1 MIELKEHLFRWNE
14 YLMQHKPTSSD
25 FTPTHEKPLVCHL
38 HGCYEIPASLVLT
51 EDVSE
56 AQKEKAQKYPDRY
69 FADLYIQVYWQDCRE
84 FAAELRTRWEAFNGG
99 T

>member
-1 MIELKEHLFRWNE
+1 MEPYADNLEHLLDELSRI
-14 YLMQHKPTSSD
+14 D
-25 FTPTHEKPLVCHL
+25 
-38 HGCYEIPASLVLT
+38 LT

-56 AQKEKAQKYPDRY
+56 GQKEKAQKYLDRY